1 MNIKELIKNIDADK
15 NVTGEL
21 IIRAENKELEIRD
34 VVVFSNLAIS
44 NGVEKV
50 LEDSERGYR
59 LAYFE
64 IDGWKIMIPSRY

>member
-21 IIRAENKELEIRD
+21 IIRTENKELEIRD